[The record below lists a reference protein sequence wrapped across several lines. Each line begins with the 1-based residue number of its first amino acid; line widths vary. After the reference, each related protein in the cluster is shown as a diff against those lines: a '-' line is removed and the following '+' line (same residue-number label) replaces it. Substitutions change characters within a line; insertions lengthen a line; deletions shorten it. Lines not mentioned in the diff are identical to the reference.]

1 MNELKAGI
9 YKHYKGGLYMV
20 LGVAR
25 HEETREK
32 LVAYIQ
38 LSGKYGAKIWVRPY
52 DSFMESVEIN
62 GVVKPRFVYIGEE
75 VEPVFAKFYDP
86 LGGYSGADRV
96 DD

>member
-25 HEETREK
+25 HEETDEK
-32 LVAYIQ
+32 LIAYIQ
-38 LSGKYGAKIWVRPY
+38 LSGKKGPKIWVRAY
-52 DSFMESVEIN
+52 KTFFDEIVVN
-62 GVVKPRFVYIGEE
+62 GVIKPRFAYIGDE
-75 VEPVFAKFYDP
+75 VEEVFAKWYDP
-86 LGGYSGADRV
+86 LSGYKGADRV

>member
-1 MNELKAGI
+1 MRELKAGI

-20 LGVAR
+20 LGIAQ
-25 HEETREK
+25 HSETNEK

-38 LSGKYGAKIWVRPY
+38 LSGKAGSKIWVRPY
-52 DSFMESVEIN
+52 SMFFEEVIVD
-62 GVVKPRFVYIGEE
+62 GVIKPRFGYIGEK

-86 LGGYSGADRV
+86 LGGYTGADRV

>member
-25 HEETREK
+25 HEETNEK

-38 LSGKYGAKIWVRPY
+38 LSGKHGAKIWVRPY
-52 DSFMESVEIN
+52 RTFFDEIIIN
-62 GVVKPRFVYIGEE
+62 GVVKPRFAYIGEE
-75 VEPVFAKFYDP
+75 VSDIFAKWYDP
-86 LGGYSGADRV
+86 LGGYRGADRV